1 MYKHLPK
8 ELRLG
13 FSKIHDI
20 GVFTK
25 AKIKRGHEFGIC
37 HFKIGKEIIRTP
49 LGGFLN
55 HSDDPNCSK
64 SMFRVTNN
72 TDLAVKMDYKAWRL
86 YAIEDIKAGEE
97 LTLTY
102 TFYKI

>member
-1 MYKHLPK
+1 
-8 ELRLG
+8 
-13 FSKIHDI
+13 
-20 GVFTK
+20 
-25 AKIKRGHEFGIC
+25 
-37 HFKIGKEIIRTP
+37 
-49 LGGFLN
+49 
-55 HSDDPNCSK
+55 
-64 SMFRVTNN
+64 MFRVTNN